1 MAEPDYATMPMAEL
15 LAAHP
20 TVVDFFQQI
29 GIQDFRKY
37 PSLEATLRS
46 HPEGHF
52 ERYGLDR
59 GSAREMFESFI
70 RRMNGLKHE
79 TRQVR
84 SLTVLGGHDKSGQP
98 EVAELELI
106 PGEIVCV
113 VGPTGSGKS
122 RLLADIECLAQ
133 GDTPTG
139 RRILLNGQAP
149 EQRQRH
155 SSEHKLVAQLSQ
167 NMNFVLDLSV
177 GEFVTMHAQSRMFP
191 EPGRMAAQVV
201 VCANELAG
209 EKFTAETSVTQLSGG
224 QSRALMIA
232 DTALLSPLPVVLI
245 DEIEN
250 AGVDRKRALSLLVK
264 GEKIVL
270 MSTHDPLLAL
280 MGTRRVV
287 IENGGIKRVLAT
299 SDQERANLALLERWD
314 RGILQLRDVLRTGG
328 RIEGTTWTAFQDAIT
343 PCPPSTGERKPP
355 S

>member
-1 MAEPDYATMPMAEL
+1 MEPPMADAESGYASMPLREL

-29 GIQDFRKY
+29 GIQDFARY
-37 PSLEATLRS
+37 PSVEEILRS

-52 ERYGLDR
+52 ESHGLDR
-59 GSAREMFESFI
+59 SAALDMFEAFI
-70 RRMNGLKHE
+70 KRMDALRND
-79 TRQVR
+79 TTTQVQ
-84 SLTVLGGHDKSGQP
+84 SLTVLGGHDKSGGA
-98 EVAELELI
+98 EVARLDLV

-133 GDTPTG
+133 ADTPTG
-139 RRILLNGQAP
+139 RRILINGEAP
-149 EQRQRH
+149 DGRRRH

-177 GEFVTMHAQSRMFP
+177 GEFVALHAESRMLP
-191 EPGRMAAQVV
+191 DPARMAEQVV
-201 VCANELAG
+201 ACANELAG

-250 AGVDRKRALSLLVK
+250 AGVDRKQALSLLVK

-280 MGTRRVV
+280 MGTRRIV
-287 IENGGIKRVLAT
+287 IENGGIKQALVT
-299 SDQERANLALLERWD
+299 SDEERANLVCLERWD
-314 RGILQLRDVLRTGG
+314 RGILRLRDLLRSGS
-328 RIEGTTWTAFQDAIT
+328 RIEGQEWERFQMAIA
-343 PCPPSTGERKPP
+343 PSN
-355 S
+355 

>member
-1 MAEPDYATMPMAEL
+1 MADGYATMPMAGL

-20 TVVDFFQQI
+20 TVADFFQQI
-29 GIQDFRKY
+29 GIQDFRQY
-37 PSLEATLRS
+37 PSLEEVLRG
-46 HPEGHF
+46 HPESHF

-59 GSAREMFESFI
+59 GAARDMFEAFV
-70 RRMNGLKHE
+70 RRMAGLKHDAG
-79 TRQVR
+79 QVR
-84 SLTVLGGHDKSGQP
+84 SLTVLGGHDKSGHP

-106 PGEIVCV
+106 PGEIICV

-139 RRILLNGQAP
+139 RRILLNGAAP

-167 NMNFVLDLSV
+167 NMNFVLDLSA
-177 GEFVTMHAQSRMFP
+177 GDFVAMHAESRMFP
-191 EPGRMAAQVV
+191 EPARIAAQVIA
-201 VCANELAG
+201 CANELAG
-209 EKFTAETSVTQLSGG
+209 EKFTPETSVTQLSGG

-299 SDQERANLALLERWD
+299 SEEERANLAHLERWD

-328 RIEGTTWTAFQDAIT
+328 RIEGTTWTRFQSVIAKEAFGTQ
-343 PCPPSTGERKPP
+343 ERNPH